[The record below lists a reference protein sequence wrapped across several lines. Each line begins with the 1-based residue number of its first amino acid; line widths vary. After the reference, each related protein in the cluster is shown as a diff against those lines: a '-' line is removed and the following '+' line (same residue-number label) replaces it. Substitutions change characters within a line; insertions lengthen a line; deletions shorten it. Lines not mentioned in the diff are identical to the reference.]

1 MKKIFAVLSLALVFA
16 GVAHAEDYFNA
27 EGKKVNPPTNTLFGG
42 QPRITF
48 EYEHEKNTDAYGS
61 TPNTAVSIFPGI
73 QWKGNARPLGF
84 ITRAELMLEGNQDH
98 GKLGN
103 SGTGNTTETKMGVR
117 LRSDGEIAG
126 RWGYYVR
133 GLVGQSWNNEQ
144 NFTYWYIEPALKT
157 DLGDVAKGL
166 SWTTSYRVV
175 RTFNR
180 SEEYKSADRN
190 KIRFGPNYDFDSK
203 NGVELRYV
211 LATDPNNDD
220 KLRSRAFV
228 AEYVH
233 KF

>member
-1 MKKIFAVLSLALVFA
+1 MKKILSILTLALVA
-16 GVAHAEDYFNA
+16 SVAQADD
-27 EGKKVNPPTNTLFGG
+27 NTIFGG
-42 QPRITF
+42 QGRITYEF
-48 EYEHEKNTDAYGS
+48 EHEKNTAAYGS
-61 TPNTAVSIFPGI
+61 TPNNAVSLFPGV
-73 QWKGNARPLGF
+73 QWKGDARPLGF

-98 GKLGN
+98 GKFGT
-103 SGTGNTTETKMGVR
+103 GATGNTTETKMGVR

-133 GLVGQSWNNEQ
+133 GLVGQSWNNER
-144 NFTYWYIEPALKT
+144 NFTYWYVEPALKT
-157 DLGDVAKGL
+157 DLGDVTKGL

-175 RTFNR
+175 RTFDR
-180 SEEYKSADRN
+180 DSVTKEADRN
-190 KIRFGPNYDFDSK
+190 KLRFGPNYDWDSK
-203 NGVELRYV
+203 NGVEFRYV